1 VSSVLAGHDESAHED
16 GKGGDDQPAVPEA
29 ARTTRHAYAVAVHA
43 GRPASAGTRH
53 RRKQSICTPT
63 PRPQHGPIRVVRT
76 TELSVHAYPLAARV
90 AAALLVAASAAS
102 LPAIGLLVWLSA
114 DPPILPPVLF
124 RLFAVLTIAPAA
136 GAALIDRLCR
146 AEAKMDDGLVL
157 ERPGLHVTVPASA
170 IARIVPW
177 ILPLPGPGLSFRLR
191 SGRRLA
197 WSIAAADP
205 LPLLAGLAERGV
217 EAAHAAA
224 AHPAVA
230 YAHARATLM
239 RRRWYHL
246 AAKYPVFAL
255 APAAVLFTTHQWI
268 AYGGSLGQYYL
279 EGLGPY
285 LRTFIVHWVTVV
297 IYLACYA
304 SVWRDLAEASC
315 LALTWVAPQQASHVR
330 RVAEA
335 GCRLAYF
342 AGVPAFLASR
352 YLA

>member
-1 VSSVLAGHDESAHED
+1 MYANATPATWAGPSA
-16 GKGGDDQPAVPEA
+16 
-29 ARTTRHAYAVAVHA
+29 
-43 GRPASAGTRH
+43 
-53 RRKQSICTPT
+53 
-63 PRPQHGPIRVVRT
+63 VRT
-76 TELSVHAYPLAARV
+76 AELSVRAYPLTARL
-90 AAALLVAASAAS
+90 AAAFLVAVSGIS
-102 LPAIGLLVWLSA
+102 LPAIGLLVWLSS

-124 RLFAVLTIAPAA
+124 RLFAVLTIAPSA
-136 GAALIDRLCR
+136 GAALINRLCR
-146 AEAKMDDGLVL
+146 AEATIDDGLVL
-157 ERPGLHVTVPASA
+157 ERPGLHVTVPAAA
-170 IARIVPW
+170 ISRIVPW
-177 ILPLPGPGLSFRLR
+177 PLPLPGPGLSFRLR

-197 WSIAAADP
+197 WGIVLSDP
-205 LPLLAGLAERGV
+205 LPLLEQLAERGGV
-217 EAAHAAA
+217 AAARAAA

-246 AAKYPVFAL
+246 TAKFPLFAL
-255 APAAVLFTTHQWI
+255 APTAVLFTTHQWI
-268 AYGGSLGQYYL
+268 AYGGPLGQYYL

-285 LRTFIVHWVTVV
+285 LRTFAVYWAALS

-304 SVWRDLAEASC
+304 SVWRGLAEAGC
-315 LALTWVAPQQASHVR
+315 LAFTWATPQRAAHVR